1 MSTEK
6 EDQNWLDTLGGK
18 EGLDNSAEIR
28 EAQALRSAMLQ
39 RIQKEEQFQT
49 SNAAYLKILE
59 EAKKRKLLKDSKKA
73 WNWFG
78 LTDGSRFSIAGGGLV
93 SPTYAKASIV
103 LIVGLVAIVGYQS
116 LELRKINSRTTQG
129 EVFRGVGS
137 PQNGA
142 KLGGEISNEVI
153 IRSATPLTQVNS
165 IINSALDSK
174 LVAEVKQIDGG
185 YQVIIHG
192 MSSMNRDEVA
202 LKSILGISNRLEGSI
217 RIVIQPE

>member
-18 EGLDNSAEIR
+18 GGGNNSAEIR

-39 RIQKEEQFQT
+39 RIQKEKQFEP
-49 SNAAYLKILE
+49 SNTAYLKILE

-73 WNWFG
+73 WKWFG
-78 LTDGSRFSIAGGGLV
+78 LTDVGGFSISGGGLV
-93 SPTYAKASIV
+93 SPVYAKASIV
-103 LIVGLVAIVGYQS
+103 LIAGLVAIVGYQS
-116 LELRKINSRTTQG
+116 LELRKIHSRTVQG

-142 KLGGEISNEVI
+142 KLGSEISEEVI
-153 IRSATPLTQVNS
+153 LRSATPLTQVNS

-185 YQVIIHG
+185 YQVVIHG
-192 MSSMNRDEVA
+192 MSSMNKDEVA
-202 LKSILGISNRLEGSI
+202 LKSILGISNRLEGSV
-217 RIVIQPE
+217 RVVIQAE

>member
-6 EDQNWLDTLGGK
+6 EDQNWLDALGGK
-18 EGLDNSAEIR
+18 EGPDKSAEIR
-28 EAQALRSAMLQ
+28 EAQALRSAMLE
-39 RIQKEEQFQT
+39 RIQKEQQFEP

-78 LTDGSRFSIAGGGLV
+78 LTDGGGFSISGGGLV

-116 LELRKINSRTTQG
+116 LELRKINSRITQG
-129 EVFRGVGS
+129 EIFRSVGS
-137 PQNGA
+137 PQIGA
-142 KLGGEISNEVI
+142 KLSGNISNEKTI
-153 IRSATPLTQVNS
+153 ESTTPLIEVNS
-165 IINSALDSK
+165 IINSVLESN

-185 YQVIIHG
+185 YQLIIYG
-192 MSSMNRDEVA
+192 ISSMSKDEVA
-202 LKSILGISNRLEGSI
+202 LKALLGLPNQLSGNIKV
-217 RIVIQPE
+217 IVINK